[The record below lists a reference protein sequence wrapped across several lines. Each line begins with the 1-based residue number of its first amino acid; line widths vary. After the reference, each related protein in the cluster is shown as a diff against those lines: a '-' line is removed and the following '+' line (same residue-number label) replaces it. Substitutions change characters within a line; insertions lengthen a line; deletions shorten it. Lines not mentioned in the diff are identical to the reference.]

1 MNAHAAH
8 IDHPEAGR
16 YGPEERSM
24 MRQIGIVVAP
34 PKPIAT
40 TEFERLA
47 EQRAQIAHRVSQ
59 FVDIPV

>member
-8 IDHPEAGR
+8 INHPEAGR
-16 YGPEERSM
+16 FDADDRHM
-24 MRQIGIVVAP
+24 MRQIGIVVAQ
-34 PKPIAT
+34 PKPIDE